1 MKITAME
8 KHTHDHAV
16 EALETLLRQ
25 VSAIRLKQIR
35 KEGPGS
41 RKTGAEPILVDLEVY
56 GHSHLL
62 VCAMHRCDHASD
74 IRAAID
80 SLRRCAE
87 QAAAGATPVLI
98 AASLT
103 EEAQALCSSLKASYM
118 DLNGNAR
125 LELGEFFIA
134 CHSHRQRVE
143 SRFDR
148 HAPEIAD
155 QAILTAMIPEGVNI
169 HHSRSVAAVP
179 FS

>member
-1 MKITAME
+1 MKIPVTE
-8 KHTHDHAV
+8 KHSHDHAV

-41 RKTGAEPILVDLEVY
+41 RKTGGESILVDVEVY

-62 VCAMHRCDHASD
+62 VCSMHSCDHAAD
-74 IRAAID
+74 VRAAID

-87 QAAAGATPVLI
+87 RAAADATPVLM
-98 AASLT
+98 AASLSD
-103 EEAQALCSSLKASYM
+103 EAQALCSSLKTSYM
-118 DLNGNAR
+118 DLKGNAR

-134 CHSHRQRVE
+134 CHSHRQRIA
-143 SRFDR
+143 RRIDR
-148 HAPEIAD
+148 PTPEIAD
-155 QAILTAMIPEGVNI
+155 CSILSTILPEGLEI
-169 HHSRSVAAVP
+169 HPNHSVAAVP